1 MRRLLA
7 AAGVLVA
14 AIAIAVVATT
24 RAQSSSGSYTVRAIF
39 DDASY
44 AANGEDVRIAGANV
58 GSITS
63 LAVNS
68 KNRAAVTITIDNA
81 DFIPFYSNAHCTIRP
96 QSVIGEEFVACSPG
110 TSRGHTA
117 LNQLNTG
124 PGKGEHFLPVSNTSS
139 PIDSDIVQNISRVP
153 VQQALSVVLDELGTG
168 LATRGSD
175 LNAVIHRANP
185 ALGETD
191 KVFKIL
197 AAQNHQ
203 LAQLADDS
211 QSVLAPLARERTHIS
226 GFVRTANTTSVAA
239 AAKAEDEYRTF
250 HLFPTFLSRLRP
262 LLADLSV
269 LSDKGTPVLQQ
280 LGQTAGPL
288 GEEFGQLQP
297 FAKEARTSLLALGN
311 TAQQSEAPLV
321 SSLPLV
327 QELKALGLNAKPSTE
342 QLLKLLTSLDQ
353 TGGYEQLMSLLYNA
367 TSVTNGFNSDGHYA
381 RAEPLN
387 SNNTNY
393 FNKCPGSCGGK
404 FVNDA
409 QTSLLESGSPDSVV
423 EQEVVSKALAEA
435 DSATRSSKSI
445 GGLLGYL
452 TGNGGGSGS
461 GTKTGPTTG
470 TTTTNSTTSSS
481 SSTSSTTTT
490 SGSTTTNGTTTGAG
504 R

>member
-1 MRRLLA
+1 MRRLAL

-14 AIAIAVVATT
+14 AIAIAIVATT

-63 LAVNS
+63 LGVNA

-96 QSVIGEEFVACSPG
+96 QSVIGEEYVACSPG
-110 TSRGHTA
+110 TSGHGHTA
-117 LNQLNTG
+117 LAKLNSG
-124 PGKGEHFLPVSNTSS
+124 PGKGEHFLPVVNTSS
-139 PIDSDIVQNISRVP
+139 PIDSDIVQNISRMP
-153 VQQALSVVLDELGTG
+153 VQQGLSVILDELGTG
-168 LATRGSD
+168 LATRGAD
-175 LNAVIHRANP
+175 LNAVIRRANP

-191 KVFKIL
+191 KVFQIL
-197 AAQNHQ
+197 ASQNHQ

-211 QSVLAPLARERTHIS
+211 QAVLAPLARERDHIS

-239 AAKAEDEYRTF
+239 AAKAEDEFRTF
-250 HLFPTFLSRLRP
+250 RLFPTFLSRLRP

-288 GEEFGQLQP
+288 GEEFGQLRP
-297 FAKEARTSLLALGN
+297 FATEARTSLLALGN

-327 QELKALGLNAKPSTE
+327 QQLKALGLNAKPSTE

-387 SNNTNY
+387 SNNTNFY
-393 FNKCPGSCGGK
+393 NTCPGFCGGK
-404 FVNDA
+404 FHKDA
-409 QTSLLESGSPDSVV
+409 ETSVLEHDPAARSSAIEQGVV
-423 EQEVVSKALAEA
+423 ANALQSA
-435 DSATRSSKSI
+435 DGATRSSGAI
-445 GGLLGYL
+445 GGLLNYL
-452 TGNGGGSGS
+452 TGGGSGS
-461 GTKTGPTTG
+461 GTSTTTG
-470 TTTTNSTTSSS
+470 QTTTSA
-481 SSTSSTTTT
+481 TTTT
-490 SGSTTTNGTTTGAG
+490 SGTTSTTQTTTGG
-504 R
+504 PK